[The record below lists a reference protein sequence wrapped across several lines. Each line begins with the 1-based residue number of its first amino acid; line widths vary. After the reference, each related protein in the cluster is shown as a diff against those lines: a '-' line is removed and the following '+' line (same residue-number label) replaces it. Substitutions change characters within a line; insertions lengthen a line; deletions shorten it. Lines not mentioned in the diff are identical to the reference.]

1 MSINLKP
8 KTEPNGNI
16 SQVFNLNNFYKSND
30 YASKSDLISYANL
43 YTANFFQYLNTFTSG
58 LNFTGAINGITDE
71 LFSYIAYIPNI
82 ISDIRNI
89 SYDEINYSTNITAN
103 TYFEKTSINTNL
115 NVGSSLNVDRILSQ
129 EMLSNIIQVNELNCR
144 NLKLNNRMFN
154 EIIGFLYINSI
165 SLPLQ
170 KSNLIN
176 NFNIIPINTMYFT
189 IKNGYRIDIVDFNDQ
204 ILYSY
209 TNTSTDFIY
218 YQQIPFNS
226 NMKKINIYNSIN
238 VIII

>member
-8 KTEPNGNI
+8 KEEPNGNI

-30 YASKSDLISYANL
+30 YVSKSDLLSYANL
-43 YTANFFQYLNTFTSG
+43 YTANFFQYLNTFTNG
-58 LNFTGAINGITDE
+58 LNFAGAINGITSDI
-71 LFSYIAYIPNI
+71 FSYIAYIPNI
-82 ISDIRNI
+82 IFELTNF
-89 SYDEINYSTNITAN
+89 SYDSVNNSTNITGGSW
-103 TYFEKTSINTNL
+103 FENSSIEKNL
-115 NVGSSLNVDRILSQ
+115 NIGNQLNVTNILTQ
-129 EMLSNIIQVNELNCR
+129 EMLSNIIQVNDLNCKT
-144 NLKLNNRMFN
+144 LKLNNRMFN

-176 NFNIIPINTMYFT
+176 NFNISPINTMYFT
-189 IKNGYRIDIVDFNDQ
+189 IKNGYRIDIVDVNNN
-204 ILYSY
+204 ILFSFV
-209 TNTSTDFIY
+209 NTSEDFIY

-226 NMKKINIYNSIN
+226 NMKKINIYNSLN

>member
-1 MSINLKP
+1 MSIALKP

-30 YASKSDLISYANL
+30 YASKSDLLSYANL

-58 LNFTGAINGITDE
+58 LNFTGSINGITSQI
-71 LFSYIAYIPNI
+71 FSYIQYLPNI

-89 SYDEINYSTNITAN
+89 SYDELNYSTIINVN
-103 TYFEKTSINTNL
+103 SWFETSSINTNL
-115 NVGSSLNVDRILSQ
+115 NIGNQLNVTNILTQ
-129 EMLSNIIQVNELNCR
+129 EMLSNTIQVNEFNCR

-170 KSNLIN
+170 KSNMIN
-176 NFNIIPINTMYFT
+176 NFNITPINTMYFSV
-189 IKNGYRIDIVDFNDQ
+189 KNGYRIDIVNVNNNISF
-204 ILYSY
+204 SFV
-209 TNTSTDFIY
+209 NTSDDFIY
-218 YQQIPFNS
+218 YQQIPYNS
-226 NMKKINIYNSIN
+226 NMIKINN
-238 VIII
+238 VIIYI